1 MARLAGKVA
10 VVTGGN
16 SGMGLAT
23 ARLFVQEGAEVV
35 ITGRRQKELDAAV
48 KSIGGK
54 IHSFAGDVSK
64 PSDNQKLHDFVKER
78 LGRINVVFANA
89 GGGVFGQFGTV
100 SEADFDKI
108 VAVNLKGTFFS
119 VQALLPLIPEGGS
132 IILNSSISATM
143 GQPAFTVYAA
153 TKAAIRSFAR
163 TWTTDLAAR
172 KIRVNSISP
181 GYIVTPILMNA
192 AGFTKEQSDAFWAS
206 EGPKA
211 PVGRAGRADEIATAA
226 LFLASD
232 ESSYVTGIDLP
243 VDGGVAQV

>member
-1 MARLAGKVA
+1 LAGKVA

-48 KSIGGK
+48 KSIGGR
-54 IHSFAGDVSK
+54 IHGFTGDVSK
-64 PSDNQKLHDFVKER
+64 VSDNHRLHDFVKER
-78 LGRINVVFANA
+78 FGRVNVVFANA
-89 GGGVFGQFGTV
+89 GGGVLGSFGTV
-100 SEADFDKI
+100 SEADFDKT

-132 IILNSSISATM
+132 IILNSSMAATK

-163 TWTTDLAAR
+163 TWTTDLASR

-181 GYIVTPILMNA
+181 GVIVTPILMNA
-192 AGFTKEQSDAFWAS
+192 AGFTKEQCDAFWSS

-211 PVGRAGRADEIATAA
+211 PIGRAGESDEIAAAA
-226 LFLASD
+226 LFLGSD
-232 ESSYVTGIDLP
+232 ESSFVTGIDLP
-243 VDGGVAQV
+243 VDGGFAQV